1 MSAERQISGMLRQI
15 ARQQDVIEIGPQ
27 GSRPKAAALAHVA
40 EQYGYVYG
48 SAHATGYKD
57 AQILLRMYRD
67 PSPEARSRE
76 AATLTAHPRAGIG
89 GTAPGLEPGS
99 LKPVP
104 EAAGAVAVL
113 KDLIA
118 FDLAAR
124 FVTSRGQMVL
134 CYLGCVL
141 VTALQLATGPLVEAV
156 ATGASL
162 VVFLTV
168 ALKAGQIHRAKLAR
182 RLREAG
188 FFAVRDEQGRQRFL
202 RPGQQLPGHANPFA
216 A

>member
-27 GSRPKAAALAHVA
+27 GSRPKAAALVYAA

-89 GTAPGLEPGS
+89 GTVPGLLPGS

-104 EAAGAVAVL
+104 EAAGDVAVL
-113 KDLIA
+113 SDLIA
-118 FDLAAR
+118 FDLSAR

-134 CYLGCVL
+134 CYLACVL
-141 VTALQLATGPLVEAV
+141 VTALLLATGPLAEAV
-156 ATGASL
+156 ATGGSL
-162 VVFLTV
+162 VLILTV
-168 ALKAGQIHRAKLAR
+168 ALKAWPIRRERLAR
-182 RLREAG
+182 RLTEAG
-188 FFAVRDEQGRQRFL
+188 FLPVHDEQGRQRFL

>member
-1 MSAERQISGMLRQI
+1 MLRQI

-27 GSRPKAAALAHVA
+27 GSRPKAAALVYAA

-48 SAHATGYKD
+48 EAHATGYKD
-57 AQILLRMYRD
+57 SQILLRMYRD

-76 AATLTAHPRAGIG
+76 AATLTAHPQAGIG
-89 GTAPGLEPGS
+89 GTVPGLAPGS

-118 FDLAAR
+118 FDLSAR
-124 FVTSRGQMVL
+124 YVTSRGQKVW
-134 CYLGCVL
+134 CYLACVL
-141 VTALQLATGPLVEAV
+141 VTAVLLATGPLVEAV
-156 ATGASL
+156 ASGVSL
-162 VVFLTV
+162 VLILAV
-168 ALKAGQIHRAKLAR
+168 ALKAGRIHREKLAR
-182 RLREAG
+182 RLTEAG
-188 FFAVRDEQGRQRFL
+188 LIAVRDERGRQRFL